1 SDARHVFTQQDLDVL
16 VSVALL
22 AGQAVEYAQ
31 IHHSLLDLDRQ
42 KRDLAMAKEVQQHFL
57 PARRPEVPHYHF
69 YDFYRP
75 AEQVA
80 GDYFDYIERPD
91 GRLAMVLGD
100 VAGKGVTAALL
111 MARLCSDVRYALLTS
126 PAPAEA
132 LRRLNE
138 EICSHRGD

>member
-1 SDARHVFTQQDLDVL
+1 DMNHSIFEHQVRSVMCAPLMGPSHTPLGVVHVETSDARHVFTQQDLDVL

-80 GDYFDYIERPD
+80 GDYFDY
-91 GRLAMVLGD
+91 
-100 VAGKGVTAALL
+100 
-111 MARLCSDVRYALLTS
+111 
-126 PAPAEA
+126 
-132 LRRLNE
+132 
-138 EICSHRGD
+138 